1 MADGGTWRL
10 PIKPAHRIAAEAGGF
25 IFVGGSGD
33 FDAGGKIRHPGDLA
47 LQIVGAVAN
56 LKAALAERGLDLGD
70 VLRVKAFYTS
80 GGKASEW
87 EMLARLRRAF
97 DFDLAPAIT
106 ANPVP
111 LQPFSGQ
118 AIQIQAFAQKGWRS
132 AQPLIAVTRQPPAAA
147 RDLFDRPILTQG
159 LRAGE
164 FFCIAGTSA
173 ADEADRVAA
182 PGDGS
187 AQSHTMMQRL
197 AGTAAALGTT
207 LQDAVKA
214 EGYYFGTTMEHW
226 AAMAAIRAT
235 YFHDPGPVATVVP
248 CHLLHPE
255 GAVTRYEITGLRTA
269 LNKYIPREDCWPDGN
284 WDWTIPV
291 PYRQG
296 LRLRGAIWTGGQV
309 PFVAGR
315 SGKPVHVGDL
325 IGQTRYTMGLIEE
338 IVKGFGRSR
347 ADYRLIVAYFTSK
360 GTPAETEAF
369 IGAIADC
376 VKGPLPPIT
385 VVPQPY
391 MHSSNTLTEI
401 WAVAEG

>member
-1 MADGGTWRL
+1 
-10 PIKPAHRIAAEAGGF
+10 
-25 IFVGGSGD
+25 
-33 FDAGGKIRHPGDLA
+33 
-47 LQIVGAVAN
+47 
-56 LKAALAERGLDLGD
+56 
-70 VLRVKAFYTS
+70 
-80 GGKASEW
+80 
-87 EMLARLRRAF
+87 
-97 DFDLAPAIT
+97 
-106 ANPVP
+106 
-111 LQPFSGQ
+111 
-118 AIQIQAFAQKGWRS
+118 
-132 AQPLIAVTRQPPAAA
+132 
-147 RDLFDRPILTQG
+147 
-159 LRAGE
+159 
-164 FFCIAGTSA
+164 
-173 ADEADRVAA
+173 
-182 PGDGS
+182 
-187 AQSHTMMQRL
+187 MMQRL

-338 IVKGFGRSR
+338 IVKGFGKMPRGLPPHRRLFHLEGHAGRDRGLHRRDRGLREGAAAADHRRAAAAHAFVEHADRDLGGRRGLSR
-347 ADYRLIVAYFTSK
+347 AVDVQRGFDAPNRSATSACSSQSARSWMPSSSSRSTASQRYSAPGPTWPQAVSDMARDRLVRQPAGVALAAMVRDE
-360 GTPAETEAF
+360 GERLHPPASVSAASHRAT
-369 IGAIADC
+369 
-376 VKGPLPPIT
+376 
-385 VVPQPY
+385 
-391 MHSSNTLTEI
+391 
-401 WAVAEG
+401 

>member
-1 MADGGTWRL
+1 MADGGWRL
-10 PIKPAHRIAAEAGGF
+10 PIKPAHRTAAEAGGTV
-25 IFVGGSGD
+25 FVGGAGD
-33 FDAGGKIRHPGDLA
+33 FDAAGKIRHPGDLA
-47 LQIVGAVAN
+47 LQIVGAIGN
-56 LKAALAERGLDLGD
+56 LKAALGERGLGLAD
-70 VLRVKAFYTS
+70 VLRLKAFHT
-80 GGKASEW
+80 GGGGTSEW
-87 EMLARLRRAF
+87 EVLARLRRAF

-111 LQPFSGQ
+111 MQPFAGQ
-118 AIQIQAFAQKGWRS
+118 AIQLQAMARKGWRS

-173 ADEADRVAA
+173 ADEEDRIAA
-182 PGDGS
+182 PGDGG
-187 AQSHTMMQRL
+187 AQSHAMMTRL
-197 AGTAAALGTT
+197 AETAAALGAS

-248 CHLLHPE
+248 CHLLPPA
-255 GAVTRYEITGLRTA
+255 GAVTRYEISGLRTA
-269 LNKYIPREDCWPDGN
+269 ENKYIPREDCWPDGN

-309 PFVAGR
+309 PFVAGC

-325 IGQTRYTMGLIEE
+325 AGQTRYVMGTIEE
-338 IVKGFGRSR
+338 IVKGFGKSR
-347 ADYRLIVAYFTSK
+347 ADYRLIVGYFTST
-360 GTPAETEAF
+360 GAPAETEAF

-376 VKGPLPPIT
+376 VDGPLPPIT
-385 VVPQPY
+385 VVPQPH
-391 MHSSNTLTEI
+391 MHSPITLTEI